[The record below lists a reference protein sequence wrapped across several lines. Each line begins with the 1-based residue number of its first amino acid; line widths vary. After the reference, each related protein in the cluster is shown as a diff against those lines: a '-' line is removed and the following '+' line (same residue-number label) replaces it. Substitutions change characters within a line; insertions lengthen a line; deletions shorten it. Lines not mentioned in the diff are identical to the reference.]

1 MIFNGGF
8 LRRFLFGL
16 SITRMDNAW
25 KDFPGPE
32 TETRKRLRL
41 SSNAFINGYNTALEV
56 GLSHILFSELQAFDI
71 NLRGFANEG
80 AGMGLAMIDYT
91 SFGHKSKFQ
100 KFVDENPNYKGMAH
114 VGAGFAI
121 SVLNRDI
128 EKSLAPMEPMERW
141 WAIDGYGFYNGVN
154 NWKQS
159 IEKQIVPSKVTGYAR
174 RAFDRGL
181 GRSIWFL
188 FSADLD
194 RIVKKLQ
201 EFPESRR
208 ADIWS
213 GIGVA
218 STYAGGVSEE
228 TLRNFKAAAGCYTSY
243 VSLGSTQAAYA
254 RYMAHNIVEHNDLAS
269 SVYCGMSAESAAKLT
284 IEVKKELNINAN
296 EKVFVGQPIYEVY
309 RENIRTRLMK
319 TPVAV

>member
-16 SITRMDNAW
+16 SVTRMDAAW
-25 KDFPGPE
+25 KDFPGQE

-56 GLSHILFSELQAFDI
+56 GLSHILISELQAFDI
-71 NLRGFANEG
+71 HLRGFAYEG
-80 AGMGLAMIDYT
+80 TGMGLAMIDYT
-91 SFGHKSKFQ
+91 SFGGKSKFQ
-100 KFVDENPNYKGMAH
+100 KFVNENPNYKGMAH
-114 VGAGFAI
+114 VGAGFTI
-121 SVLNRDI
+121 SVLNRNI

-154 NWKQS
+154 NWEQS
-159 IEKQIVPSKVTGYAR
+159 IKKQIVPRKIIGYAL

-188 FSADLD
+188 FSGDLD
-194 RIVKKLQ
+194 RIVEQLEK
-201 EFPESRR
+201 FSESRR

-228 TLRNFKAAAGCYTSY
+228 TLGNFHTTAGCYKSY

-254 RYMAHNIVEHNDLAS
+254 RYMAGNIVEHNDLAS
-269 SVYCGMSAESAAKLT
+269 SVYCGMSAENAAKLT
-284 IEVKKELNINAN
+284 IEVAQKLNVDAN
-296 EKVFVGQPIYEVY
+296 EKVFVEQPIFEVY
-309 RENIRTRLMK
+309 RENIRNKFMK
-319 TPVAV
+319 LPVTV